1 MPAVVWVV
9 GSVVV
14 SVGRGLV
21 FGVEAEAGCVLGA
34 GGEEGGTLVDAVRL
48 WVATGVEVVEAEG

>member
-1 MPAVVWVV
+1 MNEGTLGDNNKVYLVGSEGLPMLWVV

-21 FGVEAEAGCVLGA
+21 FGVEAEAGSVLG
-34 GGEEGGTLVDAVRL
+34 
-48 WVATGVEVVEAEG
+48 